1 VTTPLATTSL
11 TDGRSSKDRL
21 RAVLADACAEV
32 GLDARGAELIR
43 FVNNA
48 VFRLAR
54 HPVVVRI
61 VLTPGLRHR
70 ADNVVN
76 AARLLADY
84 SVPAVE
90 LLPDVTQPLHVGI
103 HSATFWQ
110 EVPDSGAE
118 PTAAELATLLR
129 QMHDIPV
136 GDAELPEWNP
146 IDDLRRRISDAE
158 GWDPD
163 DVDFLLRRCDEVES
177 RLAEVDYELPRG
189 VVHGDAHLGNVITTP
204 GGTVLCDFDTTC
216 VGPREW
222 DLVPIAVG
230 QLRFHHTVN
239 KHEQLAEAYGFDVT
253 RWDGFSVLREI
264 RELKLTAA
272 VLPIARSNPNIR
284 SELRRRLRS
293 VRAGDIFTRW
303 VPYR

>member
-1 VTTPLATTSL
+1 VTASL
-11 TDGRSSKDRL
+11 SDGRSTRDRL
-21 RAVLADACAEV
+21 RAVLGQACAEV
-32 GLDARGAELIR
+32 GLDATGAELIR

-76 AARLLADY
+76 AAQLLSDY
-84 SVPAVE
+84 GVPAVE
-90 LLPDVTQPLHVGI
+90 LLPDVRQPLHIGD
-103 HSATFWQ
+103 HSLTFWQ
-110 EVPDSGAE
+110 EVPDTGDE
-118 PTAAELATLLR
+118 PTAVELADLLR
-129 QMHDIPV
+129 QMHEIPV
-136 GDAELPEWNP
+136 EDANLPEWNP
-146 IDDLRRRISDAE
+146 IDDLRRRIHDAE

-163 DVDFLLRRCDEVES
+163 DVEFLLRRCDDVET
-177 RLAEVDYELPRG
+177 RLAEVRYELPPG
-189 VVHGDAHLGNVITTP
+189 VVHGDAHLGNLITTP

-239 KHEQLAEAYGFDVT
+239 KHEILAEAYGFDVT
-253 RWDGFSVLREI
+253 QWDGFPVLREV

-293 VRAGDIFTRW
+293 VRVGDTFTRW

>member
-1 VTTPLATTSL
+1 
-11 TDGRSSKDRL
+11 
-21 RAVLADACAEV
+21 V
-32 GLDARGAELIR
+32 GLDATGAELIR

-61 VLTPGLRHR
+61 VLTPGLRQR
-70 ADNVVN
+70 ADNAAN

-84 SVPAVE
+84 GVPSVE
-90 LLPDVTQPLHVGI
+90 LLPDVTQPLHIGT
-103 HSATFWQ
+103 HTATFWQ
-110 EVPDSGAE
+110 EVPDTGEE
-118 PTAAELATLLR
+118 PTIADLAVLLR
-129 QMHDIPV
+129 QMHGIPV
-136 GDAELPEWNP
+136 EDATLPHWNP
-146 IDDLRRRISDAE
+146 IDDLRRRINDAE

-163 DVDFLLRRCDEVES
+163 DVEFLFRRCDEVEA
-177 RLAEVDYELPRG
+177 RLAEVRYELPPG
-189 VVHGDAHLGNVITTP
+189 VVHGDAHLGNLITTP

-230 QLRFHHTVN
+230 YLRFHNTVN
-239 KHEQLAEAYGFDVT
+239 KHQQLAEAYGFDVT
-253 RWDGFSVLREI
+253 QWDGFAVLREV

-284 SELRRRLRS
+284 SELRRRLRA
-293 VRAGDIFTRW
+293 VRAGDTFSRW